1 MPLSAGST
9 VPDLS
14 LPAHDG
20 CPISLAGASRE
31 GPGVLLFFPLAF
43 TDTCAEE
50 LCTVGDDLGSYAALD
65 ARVFAISVDSPYV
78 LERFRTECG
87 ADYPFLSDFNREAS
101 EAFGVLR
108 TAPLGPGLRGVCDRA
123 VFVVHEG
130 VVRYAWHST
139 NPGLLPPFA
148 EIKEAL
154 AEIRSGRE
162 DQRLRP
168 TG

>member
-20 CPISLAGASRE
+20 GRISVADSSRDGAA
-31 GPGVLLFFPLAF
+31 VLLFFPLAF
-43 TDTCAEE
+43 TETCAEE
-50 LCTVGDDLGSYAALD
+50 LCTVGDDLGSYAELD
-65 ARVFAISVDSPYV
+65 AQVFAISVDSPYV

-108 TAPLGPGLRGVCDRA
+108 TAPLGPGLSGVCDRA

-148 EIKEAL
+148 EIKQAL
-154 AEIRSGRE
+154 AEIRSGGE
-162 DQRLRP
+162 GQRMRL